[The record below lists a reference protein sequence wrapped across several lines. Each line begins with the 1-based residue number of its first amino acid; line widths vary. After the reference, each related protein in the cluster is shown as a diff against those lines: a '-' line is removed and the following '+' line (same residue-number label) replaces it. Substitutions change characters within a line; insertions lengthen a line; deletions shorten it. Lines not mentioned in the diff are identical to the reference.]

1 MHAHLLLIVVM
12 ALRGYPV
19 RVCESAA
26 CLPAEERPTVVI
38 QCSSQTSDMGCV
50 G

>member
-1 MHAHLLLIVVM
+1 MHDHFLLIVGM

-19 RVCESAA
+19 RVCESAGM
-26 CLPAEERPTVVI
+26 PAEERPTMVI